1 MIHANELRG
10 MAIFESL
17 SLHQLERVA
26 AAAADI
32 DLGDGEYMV
41 HEGEIP
47 AFWVVVEGRL
57 EITKRVGGFERVIA
71 TRGYGE
77 HFGEVPLALGS
88 TTFANA
94 RAAGHARAMRLEPTM
109 FHELLSLAPS
119 LGSAVSN
126 AIVARVGELGRMT
139 TESPASAATIVGNRQ
154 DLACHDLRDFLAR
167 NQIPFE
173 WFPPEDEL
181 LAERWPELYELRD
194 QGPVAKLRDGAV
206 LVRPTDRE
214 LAAALGLC
222 VAPQHDEY
230 DVVIVGGGPGGLAAA
245 VYGASEGLRTV
256 VIENEAPGGQAGT
269 SSRIEN
275 YVGFPSGLS
284 GDDLGNRAYRQALRL
299 GAEIVVTRRVEK
311 LEPGDAAH
319 DIVLDGKTRIRSR
332 GVVIATGVEWRHL
345 DIPGA
350 DALTGRGIYYGAA
363 RTEALATRGKDIYLV
378 GAGNSAG
385 QAAMFF
391 SNYARSVT
399 LLVRGDSLARTMS
412 AYLIEQIDAKR
423 NIRTELRSEV
433 VAVAGS
439 GGLERIT
446 VLGPQER
453 SMRDTEALF
462 VFIGAEA
469 ETGWLPA
476 ELMRNGRGYILT
488 GLDAARDVRA
498 TWPLARDP
506 FFLETSVPRIFAVGD
521 VRCGSIKRV
530 AAAVGEGSMAI
541 ALLHEALAE
550 PDMARTSEPVA
561 H

>member
-275 YVGFPSGLS
+275 YVGFPSGFIGRRSWQSRLPAS
-284 GDDLGNRAYRQALRL
+284 APARCRDRRHAACGEARAGRRCARHRARRQNAYSFARRRHRNR
-299 GAEIVVTRRVEK
+299 RRV
-311 LEPGDAAH
+311 ASS
-319 DIVLDGKTRIRSR
+319 RYSRS
-332 GVVIATGVEWRHL
+332 GCP
-345 DIPGA
+345 D
-350 DALTGRGIYYGAA
+350 
-363 RTEALATRGKDIYLV
+363 
-378 GAGNSAG
+378 GAGH
-385 QAAMFF
+385 
-391 SNYARSVT
+391 
-399 LLVRGDSLARTMS
+399 LLRCGAH
-412 AYLIEQIDAKR
+412 
-423 NIRTELRSEV
+423 
-433 VAVAGS
+433 GS
-439 GGLERIT
+439 
-446 VLGPQER
+446 
-453 SMRDTEALF
+453 
-462 VFIGAEA
+462 
-469 ETGWLPA
+469 
-476 ELMRNGRGYILT
+476 
-488 GLDAARDVRA
+488 
-498 TWPLARDP
+498 ARDP
-506 FFLETSVPRIFAVGD
+506 RQGHLSGR
-521 VRCGSIKRV
+521 RRQ
-530 AAAVGEGSMAI
+530 
-541 ALLHEALAE
+541 
-550 PDMARTSEPVA
+550 
-561 H
+561 